1 MLVCNWRTAAL
12 ERKQLTY
19 EHLQQRHPHLIF
31 SHITGFGGKGPK
43 SNYPGYEHVIAA
55 STGRMQ
61 LFSGIVDRHGPV
73 FSALQVGTHA
83 CAQSTAFGIL
93 AALLEREDL
102 GGGRLVET
110 SLLQGMLPYEMGSM
124 IGSQFP
130 EQFAEMFAL
139 ADNNE
144 VPMPLFLSPGS
155 SRRRSMV
162 SSLGILPHLFD
173 NFCWSQD
180 LRDILIDPD
189 FDSQLLF
196 LDQAKHEAFRE
207 RMLAHPR
214 KPAAE

>member
-1 MLVCNWRTAAL
+1 
-12 ERKQLTY
+12 
-19 EHLQQRHPHLIF
+19 
-31 SHITGFGGKGPK
+31 
-43 SNYPGYEHVIAA
+43 
-55 STGRMQ
+55 MQ
-61 LFSGIVDRHGPV
+61 LFSGIVDRGPV

-139 ADNNE
+139 TDNNE
-144 VPMPLFLSPGS
+144 VPMPSLFYHPAQAGGRDPIWESTAAS
-155 SRRRSMV
+155 
-162 SSLGILPHLFD
+162 FD
-173 NFCWSQD
+173 NFLLVTD
-180 LRDILIDPD
+180 LMDILVDPD
-189 FDSQLLF
+189 FEPKQLLF

-207 RMLAHPR
+207 RMLAR
-214 KPAAE
+214 IQEKPAAEWIDCALRTGG